1 MMTTHTAPT
10 CVNVRHHSHCYSA
23 SDRGTEYCVCL
34 CVCLS
39 LSLCVYLYVCE
50 HIFGNTLPII
60 DDFLCMLP
68 KAVARSSSDVILA
81 HKPRQLNVAAQ
92 LMEAQPTCSLG
103 LGYKRHIGIPV
114 AGQWTHTHG
123 TTSGAGVWA
132 Y

>member
-1 MMTTHTAPT
+1 MYATTHIVTLPPIGEQ
-10 CVNVRHHSHCYSA
+10 SIA
-23 SDRGTEYCVCL
+23 SVYVS
-34 CVCLS
+34 VS

-114 AGQWTHTHG
+114 AGQWTHSQAYFG
-123 TTSGAGVWA
+123 CRGMGLLGVWA
-132 Y
+132 C